1 MKKFILILLTIAG
14 LASEMYAQKR
24 IVGGSA
30 VDISQRP
37 YMAEIF
43 GRKANDPYTT
53 FGGGVILNERWILT
67 AAHVVDDID
76 INLSEV
82 STGNNNPDKDN
93 NKSSIEA
100 IYIHPNYINTM
111 SDFDND
117 VALIKLSEPLVF
129 GPNRQAIKLSQITEY
144 PDNTIATVSGWGR
157 TSLDSSSH
165 PTMLQTANVVVQ
177 TYSYKELTSESSSTF
192 PYSGDS
198 GAPLTVSTPSG
209 DMLIGIVSGHPEE
222 ISETVETYYTNI
234 GYYFDWIAPYIY
246 QCEINGPDIIGTTGE
261 FTISPY
267 ENFEARVSG
276 ALDTVTKNGNK
287 ITVSGH
293 GPGSGLINIY
303 VNDRLVLNKY
313 IWVGAPSISGV
324 VVDGDYLRLSKGIVD
339 QHITQTEWN
348 IDGSYYSYYE
358 DWIYNPYANYGNVR
372 NKKISV
378 TVTATNQYG
387 KSKPYSTIVT
397 YSKGTM
403 YNISQIDGTNSI
415 RISANTESD
424 FLTTSRELTKEGT
437 GPYYILTNI
446 KNGTIIK
453 RGQLPKPGGTIELNN
468 EERGIYILKLY
479 DNNGYKE
486 TFKITLK

>member
-111 SDFDND
+111 SDLDND

-157 TSLDSSSH
+157 TSLDSQSH

-209 DMLIGIVSGHPEE
+209 DMLIGIVSGHTKD

-372 NKKISV
+372 NKKISI

-403 YNISQIDGTNSI
+403 YNISQINGTNSI
-415 RISANTESD
+415 RVLANSTTD
-424 FLTTSRELTKEGT
+424 VLTTDKELETDESGT
-437 GPYYILTNI
+437 NYILTNI
-446 KNGTIIK
+446 KNGTVVKSGKLPKLGGIIK
-453 RGQLPKPGGTIELNN
+453 VDNAEK
-468 EERGIYILKLY
+468 GIYILKLY
-479 DNNGYKE
+479 DKKDHVE
-486 TFKITLK
+486 TFKVNMK